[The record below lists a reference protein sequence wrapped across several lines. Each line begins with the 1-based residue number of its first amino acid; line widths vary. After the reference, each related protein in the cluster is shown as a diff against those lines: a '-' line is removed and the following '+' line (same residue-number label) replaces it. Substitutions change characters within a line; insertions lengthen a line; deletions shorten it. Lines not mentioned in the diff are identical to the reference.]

1 MRWWCEERKI
11 EEMTEK
17 TLTEVG
23 VFFIKS
29 YSWNEKRQLR
39 CDRLNDIINQKKL
52 TENKS
57 CGGYSFEKRIFRY
70 ITIR

>member
-23 VFFIKS
+23 VFLIKS
-29 YSWNEKRQLR
+29 YSWNEKR
-39 CDRLNDIINQKKL
+39 
-52 TENKS
+52 
-57 CGGYSFEKRIFRY
+57 
-70 ITIR
+70 